1 MKESVQRFFRRAI
14 LNASI
19 FSFLMLNL
27 VQKYIL
33 DFHFTIATNIFMK
46 EIVDSSML
54 RSLEVNSW
62 KHEKH

>member
-54 RSLEVNSW
+54 RSL
-62 KHEKH
+62 